1 MNKKEIKEKLKEVK
15 DPELGIDI
23 VTLGLVRDI
32 KIDNPEDTGITGVE
46 VLMTLTTPFCPFADD
61 LIAGVETSLE
71 KMGFEDARV
80 ELTFEPPWEA
90 SDELR
95 MKLGI

>member
-1 MNKKEIKEKLKEVK
+1 MNKEDIKEKLKEIK

-23 VTLGLVRDI
+23 VTLGLVRDVA
-32 KIDNPEDTGITGVE
+32 IDDPREKGTTGAE

-61 LIAGVETSLE
+61 LIAEVETSLE

-80 ELTFEPPWEA
+80 ELTFEPPWEP

-95 MKLGI
+95 AQLGI